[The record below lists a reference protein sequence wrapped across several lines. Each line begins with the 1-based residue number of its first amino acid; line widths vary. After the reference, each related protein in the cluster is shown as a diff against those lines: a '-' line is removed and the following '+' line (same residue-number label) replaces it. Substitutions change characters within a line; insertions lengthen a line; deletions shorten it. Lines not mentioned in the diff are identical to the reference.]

1 MPTLRWWL
9 SNWRTI
15 RGPRLSKERFG
26 SRIDERHLTRRLR
39 GALRIVHE
47 SIGMMLASE
56 LSTSGANLI
65 GARAKRH
72 AEHLVWCT
80 ASRHR
85 EASSSAAVTAAET
98 SASSAD
104 IVSKPSPPPRA
115 LSGAGAPRLM

>member
-9 SNWRTI
+9 GNWRTI
-15 RGPRLSKERFG
+15 RGPRLGKERFG
-26 SRIDERHLTRRLR
+26 GRIDERHLTRRLR

-47 SIGMMLASE
+47 SIRMMLASE
-56 LSTSGANLI
+56 LPTCSADLI
-65 GARAKRH
+65 GARAKRY
-72 AEHLVWCT
+72 AEHLVWCAT
-80 ASRHR
+80 SRHR

-104 IVSKPSPPPRA
+104 IVSRLSPPPRA